1 MALDRHTRT
10 TRGTFRRERSDSTA
24 GTLRKDYPEFS
35 NVRADAQLGNI
46 KKNLGLPADAPI
58 ATVRKQLRKLDD

>member
-1 MALDRHTRT
+1 MIESK
-10 TRGTFRRERSDSTA
+10 REPLGEKRSDSTA

-46 KKNLGLPADAPI
+46 KKNLGLPPDAGI
-58 ATVRKQLRKLDD
+58 NKVRKALRDQE